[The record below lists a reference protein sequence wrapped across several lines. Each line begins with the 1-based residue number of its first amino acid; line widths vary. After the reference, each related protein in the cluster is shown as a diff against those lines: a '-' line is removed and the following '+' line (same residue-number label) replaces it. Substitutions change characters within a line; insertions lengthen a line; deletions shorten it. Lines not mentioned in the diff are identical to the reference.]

1 MTVCTALI
9 ILSSLSL
16 SLTTEK
22 MAYAQADSQTE
33 ARFKQANQY
42 LLNGE
47 YKQAISV
54 YGRILDAIPDNVSV
68 LQMKAIAHSNLQ
80 EHESSLKQFFKV
92 LQHMPDD
99 PIALAGM
106 GAGFGNLGEYQ
117 EALSYLKRA
126 SEQKPDSVIINN
138 YKEFINKVIAK
149 YPYTSTEK
157 PANLERQYDI
167 SIPKWVKIVARE
179 WSTGN
184 ISDQEFVLM
193 FAYLIENKIIRIP
206 PIDAQDISKDSA
218 KLNGVKRDAKLWSE
232 DKIKDEEFVSGIKYI
247 IAKSPAEIQRQFEKS
262 EKDLEEEFAVFERYL
277 RDISKNISKEKRY
290 IEYSNPS
297 NDVIKKFLRD
307 YELWN
312 FEDRSKRSSVKF
324 PNPTYQITDDTYII
338 TYNVFINDQPTGLPL
353 DHVDTLKHSFAF
365 WEEQELSAGE
375 SKAKI
380 KFNVVN
386 LKHEANIWVTW
397 VVRDIG
403 EGVLGHA
410 HLGKGIVEVV
420 LGDYNCDGSFQLYDI
435 YSIEHV
441 MTHELGHSIGLEHS
455 DNQNSIMYP
464 TYAPSFA
471 YCLLD
476 LVE

>member
-1 MTVCTALI
+1 MTVCIALMI
-9 ILSSLSL
+9 LSL
-16 SLTTEK
+16 SLATEE

-33 ARFKQANQY
+33 AGFEQANQY

-47 YKQAISV
+47 YKQAISI
-54 YGRILDAIPDNVSV
+54 YDGILDAAPSNISA

-92 LQHMPDD
+92 LQHTSDD

-106 GAGFGNLGEYQ
+106 GVEFGNLGEYH
-117 EALSYLKRA
+117 EASSYLKRA
-126 SEQKPDSVIINN
+126 SEQKPDSIVINN
-138 YKEFINKVIAK
+138 YKEFINRVIAK
-149 YPYTSTEK
+149 YPYTPTEK
-157 PANLERQYDI
+157 PVNLERQYDI
-167 SIPKWVKIVARE
+167 SIPEWVKIAARE

-184 ISDQEFVLM
+184 IGDQEFVLM
-193 FAYLIENKIIRIP
+193 LAYLIENKIIEIP
-206 PIDAQDISKDSA
+206 PIDARDISKDSA

-247 IAKSPAEIQRQFEKS
+247 IAKSPAKIQRQFEKS
-262 EKDLEEEFAVFERYL
+262 EKDLEKEFAIFEEYL
-277 RDISKNISKEKRY
+277 RDISSDISKEKRY

-297 NDVIKKFLRD
+297 GDVIKKFLRD

-353 DHVDTLKHSFAF
+353 DHVDTLRHSFAF
-365 WEEQELSAGE
+365 WEAQELSADD

-386 LKHEANIWVTW
+386 LKHEANIWITW
-397 VVRDIG
+397 VVRNIG

-435 YSIEHV
+435 DSIEYV

-455 DNQNSIMYP
+455 DNQNSIMY
-464 TYAPSFA
+464 TAYAPSYA

-476 LVE
+476 LAE